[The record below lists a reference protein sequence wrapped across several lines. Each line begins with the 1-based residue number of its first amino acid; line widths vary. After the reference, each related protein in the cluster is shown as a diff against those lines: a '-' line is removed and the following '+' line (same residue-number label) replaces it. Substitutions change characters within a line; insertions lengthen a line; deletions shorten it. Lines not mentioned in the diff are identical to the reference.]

1 VIEEIKEN
9 TQAMEAY
16 LAGGLNE
23 SDLNEAIEQLPDRM
37 YREPVAVSDSPED
50 KPSPHCF
57 TIWYSGTRLKVEP
70 DAKVM
75 KEVAKLADQVNE
87 KLSGVAKKEIEA
99 FLKGNEKFQLT
110 KKQQKS
116 LEDRYI
122 RGILEKMFFEM
133 Y

>member
-1 VIEEIKEN
+1 
-9 TQAMEAY
+9 
-16 LAGGLNE
+16 
-23 SDLNEAIEQLPDRM
+23 
-37 YREPVAVSDSPED
+37 
-50 KPSPHCF
+50 
-57 TIWYSGTRLKVEP
+57 
-70 DAKVM
+70 M